1 LTDAVF
7 FEAVTRLRLLLIAFA
22 ALIGLRETSAGPA
35 RFQGFPTR
43 QRLVIYAV
51 PNPPAEPIV
60 KLPQPV
66 APGTDKN
73 HLALPDGSLSAVVT
87 IEKTSTIEAGP
98 KAPLEKS
105 EADLE
110 AEARKGR
117 IKAERERLNHNA
129 VVWQQERAAGGSPMA
144 QRSLA
149 MRYFTGDGV
158 EKDEVKGMDFLRKAA
173 AGGDSAAM
181 KELAKREPAKKE

>member
-1 LTDAVF
+1 
-7 FEAVTRLRLLLIAFA
+7 LLLIACTAVIAVREVA
-22 ALIGLRETSAGPA
+22 AGSA

-43 QRLVIYAV
+43 QRLVIYAI

-73 HLALPDGSLSAVVT
+73 HLATHDAGASAVVT
-87 IEKTSTIEAGP
+87 IENTSAIEAAP

-110 AEARKGR
+110 ADARKVR

-129 VVWQQERAAGGSPMA
+129 VLWQQERAAGGSSMA

-173 AGGDSAAM
+173 AGGDSAAK